1 MLDRPDLPTIPAA
14 ASQAVATL
22 AFLGPPPLLE
32 GEREAAYNELL
43 ARISGALHPGD
54 ILEDLWIRDIVDL
67 TWDVFRLR
75 RLKASMI
82 ASCTGEGVKNAL
94 DRLKTPN
101 FAELVQQWTAR
112 DAAAREKVETVL
124 ALAGQTVESVSARTL
139 AVWVGDLER
148 LERMIT
154 SAEGRR
160 HAALRELERHR
171 ETLARSLR
179 RAVAD
184 VEDAEFK
191 VIAPEPPAQ
200 EAAA

>member
-1 MLDRPDLPTIPAA
+1 
-14 ASQAVATL
+14 
-22 AFLGPPPLLE
+22 
-32 GEREAAYNELL
+32 
-43 ARISGALHPGD
+43 LHPGD

-75 RLKASMI
+75 RLKASLI

-101 FAELVQQWTAR
+101 FAELVQQWTAG
-112 DAAAREKVETVL
+112 DTAAREKVATVL

-184 VEDAEFK
+184 VEDAEDK

>member
-1 MLDRPDLPTIPAA
+1 MLAELRDRNYPAA
-14 ASQAVATL
+14 IDPLSPSSRGLLRAVL
-22 AFLGPPPLLE
+22 RKGQWVIVSIVPPP
-32 GEREAAYNELL
+32 
-43 ARISGALHPGD
+43 HPGSPHAVVL
-54 ILEDLWIRDIVDL
+54 IGVTEDDWFQYLDPAGPA
-67 TWDVFRLR
+67 DVQPRAF
-75 RLKASMI
+75 S
-82 ASCTGEGVKNAL
+82 E
-94 DRLKTPN
+94 D
-101 FAELVQQWTAR
+101 ELVQQWTAR

-184 VEDAEFK
+184 VEDAEYK